1 MEQKEAAAVAP
12 SVAAELVAAAAAVK
26 RAGLSSSASS
36 PELASLTS
44 LLPQHDDNDA
54 ASLAA
59 SHAAAPSSSV
69 RSVWSLCEFVLGE
82 LVDVDSSG
90 SSSRPS
96 SSPRAL
102 VYNFL
107 ILPYFL
113 ERLLGT
119 GSAVCTDCFLY
130 LFTVLPFRMCALL
143 LRSLLWPFSR
153 RSLRTSAPS
162 SSLLADVLRFVL
174 LLLSWYCLSLLPMS
188 RLYHYIRGQSVLK
201 LYVLFNMLQ
210 ISDRLFASIGED
222 ILDALF
228 SSLHLP
234 PPYLLF
240 HLAISAAYTTL
251 HALLL
256 FAQVIT
262 LNVSVN
268 SDNSSLFILL
278 VSNNFVELK
287 SAVFKRFDAHNLFQI
302 ACSDVVERF
311 QLVLFLLLITVMN
324 VSHLGVEVAWEAG
337 WLQKAAVMSVMVLGG
352 EMVVDWIKHGFI
364 CKFNMISPRV
374 YRQYAEIIQHDFV
387 QAHFA
392 QSSTPGAATAGAVHV
407 QSASTLSSS
416 TAPSTSSSSTGGG
429 KSSSAH
435 SVTRRLGLSSLP
447 LAVLVLRVVG
457 STFQHSS
464 GASPAISVSWLP
476 FELSVES
483 ALKATVLLLTF
494 AVLTVLK
501 LLISVSLLGR
511 IAQQALRDKIVQVSR
526 STEESSAADRSKEQQ
541 WANSTAAKD
550 GRAAEAL
557 DEADLS
563 WIKEEQKE
571 GSSEAAVKA
580 ESVVSE
586 NRVKSEE
593 EEEQEE
599 EEGENRGA
607 AKRIGVKR
615 DGLIILT
622 QLVHPARTTPLP
634 GPLLETGPLD
644 PLPYSHSHT
653 SHSQSAAA
661 AAGPSTDSFH
671 SHPHSRH
678 LPLSVDT
685 ADLSRLSSS
694 PCQSPSSSSSA
705 SSTALCLPVAHD
717 GDLVP
722 AHDRVGSVDL
732 LAPSPELFTQLVSI
746 DRYRMSTT
754 NIPP

>member
-1 MEQKEAAAVAP
+1 MAPDKSGPAPVATDVAAAV
-12 SVAAELVAAAAAVK
+12 VK

-36 PELASLTS
+36 PELASLVS
-44 LLPQHDDNDA
+44 LLQQQQQQHDDNSAA
-54 ASLAA
+54 ASTDGSARSAA
-59 SHAAAPSSSV
+59 LSFSSLS
-69 RSVWSLCEFVLGE
+69 SFLLGE
-82 LVDVDSSG
+82 LLLVDSSG

-130 LFTVLPFRMCALL
+130 LFTMLPFRMCALL
-143 LRSLLWPFSR
+143 VRALLWPHRIRSLL
-153 RSLRTSAPS
+153 AGH
-162 SSLLADVLRFVL
+162 SLLADVLRFLL

-234 PPYLLF
+234 LPLPFVCF
-240 HLAISAAYTTL
+240 HVVISAVYISL

-287 SAVFKRFDAHNLFQI
+287 SAVFKRFDANNLFQI

-311 QLVLFLLLITVMN
+311 QLVLFLLLITIMN

-337 WLQKAAVMSVMVLGG
+337 WLQKAAVMSVMVVGG

-374 YRQYAEIIQHDFV
+374 YRQYADIIQHDFV

-392 QSSTPGAATAGAVHV
+392 QTA
-407 QSASTLSSS
+407 
-416 TAPSTSSSSTGGG
+416 SSSSYAPSSLSTASSTSG

-435 SVTRRLGLSSLP
+435 SVSRRLGLSSLP
-447 LAVLVLRVVG
+447 LAVLVLRVVC
-457 STFQHSS
+457 STFQHST
-464 GASPAISVSWLP
+464 GASPAISVPWLHL
-476 FELSVES
+476 ELSVELG
-483 ALKATVLLLTF
+483 LKAAVVALLF
-494 AVLTVLK
+494 AVLTALK
-501 LLISVSLLGR
+501 LLISVVLLGR
-511 IAQQALRDKIVQVSR
+511 IARQALRDKQQMMAAA
-526 STEESSAADRSKEQQ
+526 EEKEVDRSHEQPQQASTAGAEVGYGGEGGDAVKEQSLA
-541 WANSTAAKD
+541 WM
-550 GRAAEAL
+550 
-557 DEADLS
+557 
-563 WIKEEQKE
+563 KEERKE
-571 GSSEAAVKA
+571 GSGDTAVRA
-580 ESVVSE
+580 ESASAS
-586 NRVKSEE
+586 RVKREE
-593 EEEQEE
+593 DEEYEQYR
-599 EEGENRGA
+599 EG
-607 AKRIGVKR
+607 AKRSGVKR
-615 DGLIILT
+615 DGLTIIT
-622 QLVHPARTTPLP
+622 QLVQPLRAP
-634 GPLLETGPLD
+634 PLAMPQLETAPPDSAAPPHSHL
-644 PLPYSHSHT
+644 SHS
-653 SHSQSAAA
+653 S
-661 AAGPSTDSFH
+661 PSTVPSSIDRPP
-671 SHPHSRH
+671 PHSRL
-678 LPLSVDT
+678 LPLLDT
-685 ADLSRLSSS
+685 ADLSSLSSS

-705 SSTALCLPVAHD
+705 SSSAALCLPVAHE
-717 GDLVP
+717 GDLLP

-746 DRYRMSTT
+746 DRYQQC
-754 NIPP
+754 